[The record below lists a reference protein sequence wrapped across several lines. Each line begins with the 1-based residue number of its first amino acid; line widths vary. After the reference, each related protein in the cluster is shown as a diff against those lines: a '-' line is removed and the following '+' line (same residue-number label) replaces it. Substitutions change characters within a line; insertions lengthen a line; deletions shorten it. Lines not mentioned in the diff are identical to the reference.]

1 MIFSGCPDAER
12 RLGIFAGCCS
22 KNWRRSPTRSTAY
35 GKVHTVLSLP
45 VSIQACQVHLCLPR
59 QMVIS
64 TVGDPIDFGSNMTD
78 SSASDKHSSRSWG
91 HWMSRMLK

>member
-1 MIFSGCPDAER
+1 MIFNGCPDADR
-12 RLGIFAGCCS
+12 RLRMLAGCCS
-22 KNWRRSPTRSTAY
+22 RNWRRSPTRSRAY

-45 VSIQACQVHLCLPR
+45 VSIQACQIHLCLPK

-64 TVGDPIDFGSNMTD
+64 TVGDPIDFGNNMTD
-78 SSASDKHSSRSWG
+78 SSASDKHSSKSLG